1 MTHIWRNELTRIL
14 YILLFAGVVGWIS
27 GSIAWAM
34 CTVLALY
41 LWFALRFLM
50 RLDQWLEGSPDQH
63 PPESWGIWGYLF
75 DKLYHNQKRHHQ
87 NQQRLIDI
95 ISKVQRS
102 SGALRDAVVMIDQNG
117 NLEWWNNAA
126 ETLLGLRSPADKG
139 QGVTNLLR
147 DPRFIAYY
155 DRQDY
160 HDPLTLAS
168 PMDDNLILEYQITIF
183 GRNERLM
190 LVRNVTRL
198 HRLEQMRKDF
208 VANVSH
214 ELRTPLTVINGY
226 LETFADFSDQLPPRW
241 GRATQQMQQQSRR
254 MQNIINDLLLL
265 SRLETTDIEGQQQHI
280 EMDHLI
286 DSIRQDALLLSG
298 EKAHNI
304 LIENQCDAQVIGSEN
319 EIRSAVSNLVFNA
332 VKYTPPESSIV
343 IRWQE
348 TSQGATLTVEDNGPG
363 INPRHLPRLTERF
376 YRVDKGRSAETGGTG
391 LGLAIVKHVLIRHNA
406 RMEIK
411 SELEKGSRFICL
423 FPLHRLHW
431 DQEHQHKETAATP
444 ALSDLM
450 APQDSQEPLR

>member
-1 MTHIWRNELTRIL
+1 MTHIWRNELTRIV
-14 YILLFAGVVGWIS
+14 YIVLFAGAIGWLS
-27 GSIAWAM
+27 GSIAWAF
-34 CTVLALY
+34 CAVLTFY
-41 LWFALRFLM
+41 LWFTLRFLV
-50 RLDQWLEGSPDQH
+50 RLDRWLEKKPEQH
-63 PPESWGIWGYLF
+63 PPESWGIWGHLF
-75 DKLYHNQKRHHQ
+75 DKLYHHQKRYRQ
-87 NQQRLIDI
+87 DQERLIGI

-102 SGALRDAVVMIDQNG
+102 SGALRDAVVMVDQNG
-117 NLEWWNNAA
+117 NLEWWNKAA
-126 ETLLGLRSPADKG
+126 ETLLGLHSPADKG

-147 DPRFIAYY
+147 DPRFITYY
-155 DRQDY
+155 DNQDY
-160 HDPLTLAS
+160 HDPLVLPS

-190 LVRNVTRL
+190 LARNVTRL

-241 GRATQQMQQQSRR
+241 GRATGQMQQQSRR

-280 EMDHLI
+280 DMHHLI
-286 DSIRQDALLLSG
+286 ESICQDAQLLSG
-298 EKAHNI
+298 DRQHQLVVDAPS
-304 LIENQCDAQVIGSEN
+304 DAQVIGSEN
-319 EIRSAVSNLVFNA
+319 EIRSAISNLVFNA
-332 VKYTPPESSIV
+332 VKYTPAESE
-343 IRWQE
+343 IRIEWQE
-348 TSQGATLTVEDNGPG
+348 TGQGATLTVEDNGPG

-406 RMEIK
+406 RLEIR

-423 FPLHRLHW
+423 FPTHRLYWENQAHNQAISEPSTPILSELDTQQ
-431 DQEHQHKETAATP
+431 DQQV
-444 ALSDLM
+444 
-450 APQDSQEPLR
+450 